1 MNAHNSFLMQP
12 AARKLV
18 ILVLA
23 IFATAFTVS
32 AILDVAVQAPAIR
45 SFYEDNTD
53 GVAFRAARV
62 PLRDGNAL
70 AAFVAFPAM
79 FDTMPARSTPV
90 TILSPGINGRKE
102 SMLWKAYNFALNGFV
117 AVAIE
122 ARGNGESTGLASF
135 GIDEPA
141 DISDTITWVLAT
153 YPAINSSKVS
163 LCGQSLGG
171 MFSVL
176 AACKDARVAASA
188 VYHPIANLTSM
199 IAGEFQVAQLIGG
212 FPNFPLDEENLRVRS
227 PITWIN
233 ATSPRNMLFLHG
245 ENDTE
250 VPPSNSL
257 SLSGLANASGHS
269 DTYVIVRPGL
279 NHPANEG
286 DPVSLSLAIAWLDW
300 SLDRG
305 LVPSP
310 GVLWAR
316 AAAITIHD
324 APSGSM
330 DGAGWWLVAA
340 AVVLFLLLFTLLRG
354 ASSPIVSTPPPT
366 PDRRYMLVVL
376 GSTLAI
382 AFVIGLLVLWNITSV
397 MWGYLLLFPAAVLA
411 ALAAMHA
418 IHARRQGCLPAINTW
433 LEGTGARN
441 WAAGMV
447 SIAASTAFFSIGY
460 MACASVIKHPG
471 MTVFNATFLSYTV
484 VFFMNFAA
492 DLVFRSLVPAFPES
506 RGATSHPFSSLCKN
520 SGIILAWRLASVGL
534 VLVFVPVIMYPGI
547 PVSINYLVLIGI
559 PALMATVYFIG
570 SLIAAGT
577 RSRTLVIAIL
587 VVILATFLEYR
598 MFRFM

>member
-300 SLDRG
+300 SLR
-305 LVPSP
+305 LVCRP
-310 GVLWAR
+310 
-316 AAAITIHD
+316 
-324 APSGSM
+324 PSGARQ
-330 DGAGWWLVAA
+330 AGHHPTAA
-340 AVVLFLLLFTLLRG
+340 R
-354 ASSPIVSTPPPT
+354 
-366 PDRRYMLVVL
+366 
-376 GSTLAI
+376 
-382 AFVIGLLVLWNITSV
+382 
-397 MWGYLLLFPAAVLA
+397 
-411 ALAAMHA
+411 
-418 IHARRQGCLPAINTW
+418 
-433 LEGTGARN
+433 
-441 WAAGMV
+441 
-447 SIAASTAFFSIGY
+447 
-460 MACASVIKHPG
+460 
-471 MTVFNATFLSYTV
+471 
-484 VFFMNFAA
+484 
-492 DLVFRSLVPAFPES
+492 
-506 RGATSHPFSSLCKN
+506 
-520 SGIILAWRLASVGL
+520 
-534 VLVFVPVIMYPGI
+534 
-547 PVSINYLVLIGI
+547 
-559 PALMATVYFIG
+559 
-570 SLIAAGT
+570 
-577 RSRTLVIAIL
+577 
-587 VVILATFLEYR
+587 
-598 MFRFM
+598 